1 MDANEMAEIVAG
13 TLRAKFWYYDYD
25 KREDI
30 VSEGG
35 KLLASSLR
43 NRPEWRPKT
52 HVNNAVRSAAK
63 EYYRGPG
70 RDIGQTTREA
80 RKREPGRR
88 SYEVVDA

>member
-1 MDANEMAEIVAG
+1 MDADKMAEIVVS
-13 TLRAKFWYYDYD
+13 TLRAKFRYYDYD

-43 NRPEWRPKT
+43 NRPEWRPWT
-52 HVNNAVRSAAK
+52 HINNAVRSAAK
-63 EYYRGPG
+63 EYHRGPG
-70 RDIGQTTREA
+70 RDMFQTVRQA
-80 RKREPGRR
+80 RRREPGRR